1 MNMKMNCTSLTLVY
15 STHYCDVNVTK
26 MYYAAMEDV
35 IAIQKVNSTDNP
47 DEWFCTTDNE
57 SLFLDKKYVYDTYC
71 KNSQNLYVN
80 VHYEN
85 YEIHI
90 LYYPFSNLPQG
101 ITLPILREYLLKM
114 EVRFC
119 NNYMHDSI

>member
-1 MNMKMNCTSLTLVY
+1 MKMNCTSLTLVY
-15 STHYCDVNVTK
+15 STYYCDVNVTK

-71 KNSQNLYVN
+71 KNSQNLYIN
-80 VHYEN
+80 VKN
-85 YEIHI
+85 TMKFI
-90 LYYPFSNLPQG
+90 YYT
-101 ITLPILREYLLKM
+101 TLSVTFRRGSHSL
-114 EVRFC
+114 F
-119 NNYMHDSI
+119 